1 MGKIISIIGGTAAVV
16 IGIILAFFVWSK
28 ALVLGIQFMLMFIL
42 ILGGLIAV
50 VAGISEIK
58 DSMAAKKEDQKQE
71 DKKEEDKKEEDKKE
85 EDKKE

>member
-85 EDKKE
+85 